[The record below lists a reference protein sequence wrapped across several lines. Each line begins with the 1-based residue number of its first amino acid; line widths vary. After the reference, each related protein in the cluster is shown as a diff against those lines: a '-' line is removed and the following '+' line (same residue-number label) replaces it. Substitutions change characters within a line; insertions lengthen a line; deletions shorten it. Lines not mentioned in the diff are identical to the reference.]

1 MRKTLKLVEKA
12 NIDWNNYLTKEEV
25 KQFLAKDDKI
35 ESAENIIYSNEFKPR
50 YQDLHNDLQKKYNNS
65 WTKKELVKDLADFYY
80 SGHLIESI
88 DTRENDLQN
97 IRWIKS
103 LLGQGFNIDNY
114 KDKSDEQVYNIL
126 KSYKDKYNKSGKIL
140 YTIHI
145 TTYSKDSNSGIS
157 GYLVD
162 SDEITEVLRQATLF
176 SSKSSAEEYFNDYTL
191 PHGHTIVEYSIDKLK
206 F

>member
-191 PHGHTIVEYSIDKLK
+191 PHGYTIVEYSIDKLK